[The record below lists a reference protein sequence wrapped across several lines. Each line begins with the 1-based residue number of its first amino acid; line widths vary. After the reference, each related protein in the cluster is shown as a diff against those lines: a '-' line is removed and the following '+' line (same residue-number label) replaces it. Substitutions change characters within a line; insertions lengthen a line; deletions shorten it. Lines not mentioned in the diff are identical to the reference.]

1 MGEPGL
7 HKFWDLPINL
17 ISGVFL
23 GLAAIHHLLVRL
35 SCIIAYIALPHLIGL
50 VSDNHFVYTVV
61 CFDNVELL
69 LFHHATAVWS
79 LNTCQALAHSF

>member
-23 GLAAIHHLLVRL
+23 GLAAIHHLLV
-35 SCIIAYIALPHLIGL
+35 SIA
-50 VSDNHFVYTVV
+50 
-61 CFDNVELL
+61 
-69 LFHHATAVWS
+69 
-79 LNTCQALAHSF
+79 